1 MITFIIGFVV
11 GGIFGFGLMA
21 CIAGGKDPSDEHRVW
36 DDYEDDDEIDDD
48 EIDEDEDEDEDDV
61 DEEEEEDDE

>member
-21 CIAGGKDPSDEHRVW
+21 CIAGGKDPSDEQRVW
-36 DDYEDDDEIDDD
+36 DDYEDDDEIDD
-48 EIDEDEDEDEDDV
+48 EDEDEDEDE
-61 DEEEEEDDE
+61 EYMEDDE

>member
-36 DDYEDDDEIDDD
+36 DDYEDDDEID
-48 EIDEDEDEDEDDV
+48 EDEDEDEDDV

>member
-21 CIAGGKDPSDEHRVW
+21 CIAGGKGPSDEQRVW
-36 DDYEDDDEIDDD
+36 D
-48 EIDEDEDEDEDDV
+48 
-61 DEEEEEDDE
+61 EEDMDE